1 MNNVRNLRRK
11 LNKIGYDLVKL
22 GRGDMYGY
30 VIVDQNINGVVAGGG
45 SNYGLTLTEVEE
57 WLSDE

>member
-30 VIVDQNINGVVAGGG
+30 VIVDQNLNAIVGGGG
-45 SNYGLTLTEVEE
+45 SNYGLTLAEVKE

>member
-1 MNNVRNLRRK
+1 MNTQKLRRQ
-11 LNKIGYDLVKL
+11 LEKIGYSLVKL

-30 VIVDQNINGVVAGGG
+30 VIVDPNTTGVVAGGG
-45 SNYGLTLTEVEE
+45 SNYGLTLDEVEE